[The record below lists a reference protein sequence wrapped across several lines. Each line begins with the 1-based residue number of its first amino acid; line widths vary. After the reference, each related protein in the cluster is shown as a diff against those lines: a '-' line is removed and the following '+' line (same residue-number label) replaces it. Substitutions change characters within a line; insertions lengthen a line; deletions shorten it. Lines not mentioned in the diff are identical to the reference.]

1 MKLRQYRI
9 IQVCGLRSKIFRQVV
24 QINQGKADALPRFFG
39 QADGIIFKQAVRL
52 ELCGIALSLYA
63 HFYSESISAQTL
75 WTAFSIFSATSAPS
89 NTLT

>member
-1 MKLRQYRI
+1 MKRFASSIFGVHLRLKFRQYRI

-52 ELCGIALSLYA
+52 ELCGV
-63 HFYSESISAQTL
+63 
-75 WTAFSIFSATSAPS
+75 AFI
-89 NTLT
+89 

>member
-1 MKLRQYRI
+1 MVLTLFGKVTFITEELLNKNIPDTAVTPDLRQHRI

-52 ELCGIALSLYA
+52 ELCGVALNS
-63 HFYSESISAQTL
+63 
-75 WTAFSIFSATSAPS
+75 TSDRE
-89 NTLT
+89 